1 MSKSNQ
7 PKLIELKAPEN
18 IFDVEGATIMR
29 RKRIPLWRVDA
40 MRIAESSEEVYEQM
54 AACFPRWEG
63 IVDVETG
70 EPLPNPED
78 DPTVFSK
85 LDKMEQMP
93 WLGQQIGTQPDP
105 NGSRSRRGR
114 K

>member
-1 MSKSNQ
+1 MSNQ
-7 PKLIELKAPEN
+7 IKTITLEAPEE
-18 IFDVEGATIMR
+18 IFDVEGATIER

-40 MRIAESSEEVYEQM
+40 MRTAQSSEEVYEQM
-54 AACFPRWEG
+54 AAIFPAWNG

-78 DPTVFSK
+78 DPSVFGR

-93 WLGQQIGTQPDP
+93 WLGVQIGTQPDP
-105 NGSRSRRGR
+105 NASRSRKGR